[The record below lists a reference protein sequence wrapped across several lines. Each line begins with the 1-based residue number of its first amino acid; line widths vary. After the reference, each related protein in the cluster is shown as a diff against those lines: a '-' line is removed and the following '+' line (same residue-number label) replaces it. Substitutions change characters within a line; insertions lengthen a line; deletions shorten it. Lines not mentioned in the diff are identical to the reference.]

1 MVWRTFCSLLP
12 SPGLQTHATGSRF
25 YVGSGI
31 QIHVTFRSGAG
42 THPHILI
49 QTQSSDTVPQDTFP
63 GASVKLGSERTSDLS
78 VHVLPEITLDV
89 GLRHLDH
96 SVAETRRLASAV

>member
-1 MVWRTFCSLLP
+1 MFFKKERTPNISLVIRNNF
-12 SPGLQTHATGSRF
+12 H
-25 YVGSGI
+25 I
-31 QIHVTFRSGAG
+31 TFRSGAG

-63 GASVKLGSERTSDLS
+63 GARVKLGSERISELS
-78 VHVLPEITLDV
+78 VRVLPEITLDV

-96 SVAETRRLASAV
+96 SVAETGRLASAV